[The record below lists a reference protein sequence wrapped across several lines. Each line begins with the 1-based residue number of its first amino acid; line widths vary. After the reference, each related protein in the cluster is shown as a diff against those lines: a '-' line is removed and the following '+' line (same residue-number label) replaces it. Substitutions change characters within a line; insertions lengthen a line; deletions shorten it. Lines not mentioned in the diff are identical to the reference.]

1 MECFILF
8 CWSTCHLLRKPHNFP
23 DLPFGS
29 CPTLVSIFSLGQG
42 RTDGA
47 FCSYTEEDKITF
59 LKEIHGAG
67 IINIE
72 MESLCV
78 AAICHHAGIRA
89 AVICVTLL
97 DRLKGD
103 QVRTSLRVRYNAYV
117 SLPNKKNPV
126 MFFFTY
132 LGRAFSI
139 WKYIFW
145 IHFHLV

>member
-1 MECFILF
+1 M
-8 CWSTCHLLRKPHNFP
+8 
-23 DLPFGS
+23 
-29 CPTLVSIFSLGQG
+29 
-42 RTDGA
+42 
-47 FCSYTEEDKITF
+47 TF

-126 MFFFTY
+126 MFF
-132 LGRAFSI
+132 LPI
-139 WKYIFW
+139 
-145 IHFHLV
+145 LVDCF